1 MFTPPNLIIPLMVN
15 YPKEIIHNKG
25 RVREKSSLIYY
36 TSKFKQP
43 KYLMDNSNFSPH
55 HHTPTNITPPAY
67 VGWEACVM
75 QSWLWDQAECS
86 LMVADY
92 LGL

>member
-1 MFTPPNLIIPLMVN
+1 
-15 YPKEIIHNKG
+15 
-25 RVREKSSLIYY
+25 
-36 TSKFKQP
+36 
-43 KYLMDNSNFSPH
+43 MDNSNFSPH

-86 LMVADY
+86 LMVVDY